1 MKSQMAI
8 GTKLL
13 AGVGVLVLM
22 LAALAAGALYST
34 GSLGTELT
42 SSATAGNR
50 TDMAGEMA
58 ALLQMMRTDERG
70 MVMFSATNDLA
81 QVSAEGNLFDQRATA
96 FGQLIRDFKMV
107 STERGLQ
114 YMAILDEELPKYV
127 QAEGQIRQLCEAG
140 KTADSAAVRRDR
152 AAPAVAAIS
161 KALSDVKDVQRN
173 LFKQTSAK
181 GAQQASFAR
190 WTIWSLMV
198 LSLLAAGIVTRI
210 VMSMSGQLR
219 TAAAALDEGIT
230 QIDTAASQVASS
242 SQSLA
247 EGASQQA
254 ASLEETSASTEEI
267 TSMTRNNAQSSRAAA
282 EVMTTVHNKVAEGN
296 RALGEMTVSM
306 QEINT
311 SSDKIAKIIKV
322 IDEIAFQTNIL
333 ALNAAVEAA
342 RAGEAGAGFAVV
354 ADEVRSLAQRSAQ
367 ASKDTALLIDESIAS
382 SRSGKDR
389 LEKVSN
395 VIHAITSSAEEVK
408 TLVDSVSSGSEE
420 QTRGIEQ
427 ISKAVAHMDQTTQ
440 TTAATAEEGAS
451 AAEELSAQAQTMA
464 VAVRQLRV
472 LVDGSAAAA
481 R

>member
-22 LAALAAGALYST
+22 LAAVAAGALYST
-34 GSLGTELT
+34 GGLGTELN
-42 SSATAGNR
+42 SAVVTGEKV
-50 TDMAGEMA
+50 DLAGEMDA
-58 ALLQMMRTDERG
+58 QVNLMRSKVNA
-70 MVMFSATNDLA
+70 MIIFSAMKDPA
-81 QVSAEGNLFDQRATA
+81 QVSAEANGFDQQANGLAHTISEIKPLLVTARARELVGA
-96 FGQLIRDFKMV
+96 M
-107 STERGLQ
+107 E
-114 YMAILDEELPKYV
+114 EELPAYL
-127 QAEGQIRQLCEAG
+127 QTAQQIRQLCAAG
-140 KTADSAAVRRDR
+140 NTADAMPLRRDR
-152 AAPAVAAIS
+152 AVPEAEAID
-161 KALSDVKDVQRN
+161 KTIENLKEQQRGR
-173 LFKQTSAK
+173 FQEAQTEGNRQS
-181 GAQQASFAR
+181 SFAH
-190 WTIWSLMV
+190 WLIWSLMV
-198 LSLLAAGIVTRI
+198 VSLLAAGIVTKT
-210 VMSMSGQLR
+210 VMSMSGHLR
-219 TAAAALDEGIT
+219 TAAAALDEGIS
-230 QIDTAASQVASS
+230 QIDIASSQVATS
-242 SQSLA
+242 SQALA

-296 RALGEMTVSM
+296 RALEEMMVSM

-354 ADEVRSLAQRSAQ
+354 ADEVRNLAQRSAQ
-367 ASKDTALLIDESIAS
+367 ASKDTAALIDESIAS
-382 SRSGKDR
+382 SRSGKER

-440 TTAATAEEGAS
+440 TTAATAEEAAS
-451 AAEELSAQAQTMA
+451 AAEELSAQAQTMGG
-464 VAVRQLRV
+464 AVRQLRV
-472 LVDGSAAAA
+472 LVDGRAG
-481 R
+481 